1 MIPSLQVII
10 FGGAPSSA
18 SGGGGTPFVGPG
30 DVVSGATGWWGLR
43 GYSAAYSTGSNPG
56 VDLVDQAGAN
66 PITINILANGSLDV
80 ASISTWVAAHTV
92 TTIKVTKLYDQTGSA
107 HHLTQATLAT
117 MPVLTLSALGSL
129 PGLTFNGNEMEI
141 TSFTPPNVL
150 SMSSVAKRTGNTA
163 GLNVMITAQGNP
175 ILGFWSTANTIGFN
189 PSNGTLTLTAAD
201 NAFHAAQA
209 TANGTTATLYV
220 DGATTSFASTSVTG
234 GTGTYIGDRG
244 VSGGLAL
251 AGVWMEA
258 GIWPSVFSAGNAS
271 SMNSNQH
278 SYWGF

>member
-1 MIPSLQVII
+1 MIPSLQIII
-10 FGGAPSSA
+10 FGGQPTSA

-66 PITINILANGSLDV
+66 PITINILANGKLDV

-92 TTIKVTKLYDQTGSA
+92 TTIKVTKLYDQTGSG

-129 PGLTFNGNEMEI
+129 PGLTFNGNEMENAA
-141 TSFTPPNVL
+141 FTMPNVL
-150 SMSSVAKRTGNTA
+150 SMSFVAKRTGNFSGINA
-163 GLNVMITAQGNP
+163 VLTAQGNP
-175 ILGFWSTANTIGFN
+175 IFGFWNSANTIAGN
-189 PSNGTLTLTAAD
+189 PSSATITVAATD
-201 NAFHAAQA
+201 SAFHAAQA
-209 TANGTTATLYV
+209 TDDGATFTVYV
-220 DGATTSFASTSVTG
+220 DGANSSAATTSVTG
-234 GTGTYIGDRG
+234 GTGTFIGDRG
-244 VSGGLAL
+244 VGGGLAL
-251 AGVWMEA
+251 TGVWMEA
-258 GIWPSVFSAGNAS
+258 GAWPSVFSAGNAS

-278 SYWGF
+278 TYWGF